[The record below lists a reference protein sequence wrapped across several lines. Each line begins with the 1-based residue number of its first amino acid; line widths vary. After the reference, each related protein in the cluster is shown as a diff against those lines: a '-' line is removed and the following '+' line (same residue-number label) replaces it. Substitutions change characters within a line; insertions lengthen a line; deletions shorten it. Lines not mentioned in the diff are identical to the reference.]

1 MADLST
7 IDHFYVECAI
17 HLRYSESPRNFKGKS
32 EEEKDAQA
40 FISLFRHFH
49 RKEVG

>member
-17 HLRYSESPRNFKGKS
+17 HLRYSESPRNFKGKL